1 MNPVLQPRLIE
12 TEAQQSAQSKLM
24 VFKRQYPIEA
34 EWEKVWLLA
43 GYAAF
48 PLAITSHLLY
58 CLREEFVPECP
69 WYSVPDLLL
78 SVLCESVGYDLYE
91 MLPEVRNALLEHL
104 LEQKG
109 NAAFDALETYLLD
122 YIQYRLSKEP
132 DERARN
138 LGDDPHPQ
146 WIAMI
151 FTRNQRESIETI
163 RQTLLKISDETD
175 WRTRFKFA
183 ALVDRYA
190 DLPILSEFR
199 HQLLDWAQRTA
210 KGETISP
217 TESFD
222 ESALPPLKQLNF
234 EEVVLVEEQHSN
246 DDALQTK
253 VIQTVEVDRR
263 GRINN
268 RPEYSIYYFEEKL
281 GEGVRPLEMIAIR
294 SGKFLMGSSEKE
306 EGRYENESPQHIV
319 MVPPFFISKYS
330 ITQGQWRLIAQL
342 NRIEIDLNSDPS
354 RFEGEDR
361 PVECVSWHEAVEF
374 CKRLCTLTGREEYR
388 LPTEAEWEYACRGGS
403 QTPFAYGETIT
414 SDLVNFDGGYTYGS
428 ASKGKYREQT
438 TNVGSFPPNAFGL
451 CDMHGNVWEWC
462 QDSYHDN
469 YEDAPLKWGAW
480 ITNNDKNSR
489 RILRGGSW
497 VNNPVNCRSA
507 DRGRDKSNEHYSING
522 FRVVCAVPRNS

>member
-1 MNPVLQPRLIE
+1 MNPVLQPTRIE
-12 TEAQQSAQSKLM
+12 TEAQRSAQSKLM
-24 VFKRQYPIEA
+24 VFKRQYPIET

-69 WYSVPDLLL
+69 WYGVPDLLL

-109 NAAFDALETYLLD
+109 HAAFDVLETYLLD

-151 FTRNQRESIETI
+151 FTRNQRESIEAI

-199 HQLLDWAQRTA
+199 YQLLDWAQRTA
-210 KGETISP
+210 KGEAIGP

-246 DDALQTK
+246 DDALQNEI
-253 VIQTVEVDRR
+253 IQTVEVNRR
-263 GRINN
+263 GKVIK
-268 RPEYSIYYFEEKL
+268 RPEHSIYYFEETL

-294 SGKFLMGSSEKE
+294 SGEFMMGSPESEQE
-306 EGRYENESPQHIV
+306 RLEHESPQHLV
-319 MVPPFFISKYS
+319 TVAPFFISKYP
-330 ITQGQWRLIAQL
+330 ITQAQWRLIAQL
-342 NRIEIDLNSDPS
+342 NPVDIELNPDPS
-354 RFEGEDR
+354 YFEGGDR
-361 PVECVSWHEAVEF
+361 PVERVNWHEAIKF
-374 CKRLCTLTGREEYR
+374 CKRLSVLTGRDAYR
-388 LPTEAEWEYACRGGS
+388 LPSEAEWEYACRGGS

-414 SDLVNFDGGYTYGS
+414 TNLANYDGNYTYGF
-428 ASKGKYREQT
+428 APKGQDREQT
-438 TNVGSFPPNAFGL
+438 TNVGSFPSNAFGL

-462 QDSYHDN
+462 QDTWHET
-469 YEDAPLKWGAW
+469 YEGAPTDGSAW
-480 ITNNDKNSR
+480 INKNDNDY

-497 VNNPVNCRSA
+497 SFNPEFCRCA
-507 DRGRDKSNEHYSING
+507 NRGWDVAGVRSYYYG
-522 FRVVCAVPRNS
+522 FRVVCAVPRLL